1 MSIEGRLMQ
10 ARRIAQTL
18 SSIVSL
24 ELSNTVHPVLDTA
37 TDSTIFH
44 LLDIKQ
50 TGREG
55 TNIGELIHKDLC
67 RYFQLNAFICLLVV
81 KTDL

>member
-1 MSIEGRLMQ
+1 MSIEGRCTQ
-10 ARRIAQTL
+10 ARSITQTL

-24 ELSNTVHPVLDTA
+24 ELSNTVRPVLDTA

-55 TNIGELIHKDLC
+55 RGQTSVSLSTRIFVGTFNST
-67 RYFQLNAFICLLVV
+67 LL
-81 KTDL
+81 DAYS